1 MKYNTTLIVG
11 KNKTGKTRKIIFKDL
26 EEKIKN
32 KENLY
37 ILDNNKEYYN
47 HFYKEL
53 KDNDYVIQAVN
64 FKEPTK
70 SDGWNPLS
78 YPAYLRN
85 EGKLDESVEVL
96 ESMANEIF
104 YQEKEEDPFWR
115 LMSQNLFVGLSLLL
129 YRIGEKVDDKHLY
142 EFPTLMLLLK
152 IGEEKYKD
160 STVLK
165 KYLELLD
172 PTDPIYIALS
182 PIVFAP
188 TETKGSILSVFKTK
202 INLYLLREELVKS
215 FTNNSYSEAKIPN
228 TSFKNHAIF
237 IIGNDSLNRLTNIVI
252 ENSFREALK
261 NSSKS
266 TFIIDEFDKLPK
278 MLEINT
284 MINKANRNNID
295 LYLTAT
301 TMDNII
307 DKYGKLD
314 NIQQTIET
322 KDYYESNDKDENIE
336 IDDQERNHFYENNYI
351 DRLRKE
357 IISTM

>member
-26 EEKIKN
+26 KEKIKN

-53 KDNDYVIQAVN
+53 KDNDYVIQVVN

-70 SDGWNPLS
+70 SNGWNPLS

-172 PTDPIYIALS
+172 PTDPIYISLS

-261 NSSKS
+261 NSRKS

-336 IDDQERNHFYENNYI
+336 IDDQERDHFYENNYI

>member
-53 KDNDYVIQAVN
+53 KDNDYVIQVVN

-165 KYLELLD
+165 KYLESLD
-172 PTDPIYIALS
+172 PTDPIYISLS

-215 FTNNSYSEAKIPN
+215 FTNSSYSEAKVSN

-237 IIGNDSLNRLTNIVI
+237 IIGNDSLNRFTNIVI
-252 ENSFREALK
+252 ENSFREALN
-261 NSSKS
+261 NSRKS
-266 TFIIDEFDKLPK
+266 TFILDEFDKLPK
-278 MLEINT
+278 MLEIKY
-284 MINKANRNNID
+284 MINKANRYNID

-314 NIQQTIET
+314 NVQQTIET

-336 IDDQERNHFYENNYI
+336 IDDQEQNHFYENNYI

>member
-53 KDNDYVIQAVN
+53 KDNDYVIQVVN

-165 KYLELLD
+165 KYLESLD
-172 PTDPIYIALS
+172 PTDPIYISLS

-261 NSSKS
+261 NSRKS

>member
-53 KDNDYVIQAVN
+53 KDNDYVIQVVN

-115 LMSQNLFVGLSLLL
+115 LMSQKLFVGLSLLL

-165 KYLELLD
+165 KYLESLD

-261 NSSKS
+261 NSRKS

-336 IDDQERNHFYENNYI
+336 IDNQERNHFYENDYI

>member
-53 KDNDYVIQAVN
+53 KDNDYVIQVVN

-70 SDGWNPLS
+70 SNGWNPLS

-104 YQEKEEDPFWR
+104 CQEKEEDPFWR

-165 KYLELLD
+165 KYLESLD
-172 PTDPIYIALS
+172 PTDPIYISLS

-261 NSSKS
+261 NSRKS

-336 IDDQERNHFYENNYI
+336 IDDQERDHFYENNYI

>member
-53 KDNDYVIQAVN
+53 KDNDYVIQVVN

-70 SDGWNPLS
+70 SNGWNPLS

-165 KYLELLD
+165 KYLESLD
-172 PTDPIYIALS
+172 PTDPIYISLS

-261 NSSKS
+261 NSRKS

>member
-1 MKYNTTLIVG
+1 
-11 KNKTGKTRKIIFKDL
+11 
-26 EEKIKN
+26 
-32 KENLY
+32 
-37 ILDNNKEYYN
+37 
-47 HFYKEL
+47 
-53 KDNDYVIQAVN
+53 
-64 FKEPTK
+64 
-70 SDGWNPLS
+70 
-78 YPAYLRN
+78 
-85 EGKLDESVEVL
+85 
-96 ESMANEIF
+96 MANEIF

-165 KYLELLD
+165 KYLESLD
-172 PTDPIYIALS
+172 PTDPIYISLS

-261 NSSKS
+261 NSRKS